1 MCLGKD
7 PDKLK
12 VSLELKETIK
22 RNRQLNGSQKRNE
35 ELIKVK
41 DDKIKHSQW
50 EKEKLQD
57 DLKLK
62 ERECRDLKCRLSSL
76 ETKIPHLLNK
86 IDAREVEI
94 KHLKSENEELNYR
107 LRWINEENFTK
118 TREIDKLSA
127 EIVENQLNLQDKQQ
141 TLDSLELKLEQ
152 TQRHLNS
159 EGHMNIFKEE
169 PRP

>member
-22 RNRQLNGSQKRNE
+22 RNRQLSGSQKRNE

-62 ERECRDLKCRLSSL
+62 ERECRDLKGPELQRRFF
-76 ETKIPHLLNK
+76 EDFGGGLL
-86 IDAREVEI
+86 I
-94 KHLKSENEELNYR
+94 
-107 LRWINEENFTK
+107 
-118 TREIDKLSA
+118 
-127 EIVENQLNLQDKQQ
+127 
-141 TLDSLELKLEQ
+141 LD
-152 TQRHLNS
+152 
-159 EGHMNIFKEE
+159 
-169 PRP
+169 P

>member
-1 MCLGKD
+1 ML
-7 PDKLK
+7 LQNLRRS
-12 VSLELKETIK
+12 SL
-22 RNRQLNGSQKRNE
+22 QLWKG
-35 ELIKVK
+35 
-41 DDKIKHSQW
+41 
-50 EKEKLQD
+50 
-57 DLKLK
+57 
-62 ERECRDLKCRLSSL
+62 RLSSL

-94 KHLKSENEELNYR
+94 KHLKSDNEELNDR